1 MKKCPGPAVP
11 AATILLLVAALA
23 ASGPAGATE
32 GAAGRPISGTGV
44 VPLGGVVAPEPILA
58 VNLAEVYF
66 DGSLGASRR
75 VPVGDK
81 VTLGIDARISFT
93 LATILKVWDTGPGR
107 WNFSSSLTVPYA
119 WQKAKAT
126 VALGS
131 AQASVRDK
139 DSSLFDITFT
149 PVTAGYHFSKTEHVA
164 FSLNVWAPMGK
175 YDASKLAN
183 PSLNNWTFIPQVAY
197 TKLWPDDGVSFDVT
211 SGVQFY
217 TENKAT
223 DYKNAPLFTLDAMAV
238 KTFPGGVGVGVIVGT
253 VQQLGDDK
261 GPTADALNGFRGHDW
276 ALGPIVTYDT
286 KLSGKDPLSLSLRWV
301 PTVEAKNRMK
311 GNTFMATGTLVF

>member
-1 MKKCPGPAVP
+1 
-11 AATILLLVAALA
+11 LA
-23 ASGPAGATE
+23 AIVTFLVGSQAPSGSAHATE

-44 VPLGGVVAPEPILA
+44 VPLGGVVPPEPILA
-58 VNLAEVYF
+58 VNLGQVYF
-66 DGSLGASRR
+66 DGSIGASRQ
-75 VPVGDK
+75 VPVGERL
-81 VTLGIDARISFT
+81 TLGIDAQISFT

-107 WNFSSSLTVPYA
+107 WNFSSSITLPYA

-126 VALGS
+126 VSLGNTQGTVS
-131 AQASVRDK
+131 DK
-139 DSSLFDITFT
+139 DSNLFDITFT
-149 PVTAGYHFSKTEHVA
+149 PITAGYHISKTEHVS
-164 FSLNVWAPMGK
+164 FSLNVWAPTGK

-197 TKLWPDDGVSFDVT
+197 TRLWPDDSVTFDVT

-223 DYKNAPLFTLDAMAV
+223 NYKNAPLFTLDAMAV
-238 KTFPGGVGVGVIVGT
+238 KTFPGGLGVGVVIGT

-286 KLSGKDPLSLSLRWV
+286 KLGGKEPLSLSLRWV
-301 PTVEAKNRMK
+301 PTIEAKNRMK
-311 GNTFMATGTLVF
+311 GNTFMATGTIVF